1 MNAMNALFLRILN
14 LAINASWLIIAVI
27 AARIFLNKVDI
38 LSALGIGCSAASLP
52 GFFGECAKPSAKR
65 KSDSGKY

>member
-27 AARIFLNKVDI
+27 AARIFL
-38 LSALGIGCSAASLP
+38 
-52 GFFGECAKPSAKR
+52 R
-65 KSDSGKY
+65 

>member
-27 AARIFLNKVDI
+27 AARIFLNKSPKWISCLLWGLVAVR
-38 LSALGIGCSAASLP
+38 LLCPVSLESALRD
-52 GFFGECAKPSAKR
+52 R
-65 KSDSGKY
+65 KSVV